1 MRVVLCSQSAVEW
14 EHQQVAL
21 RHEFHNLM
29 KDQEIPTEGTDAEK
43 SFADFFESRLGPAKR
58 AIDSTVAFA
67 TALIQ
72 PNLRKA
78 EGSYFPKL
86 AEMIRAVLVSSI
98 SKCNCFTSSHACF
111 CMLYDHLPFSHDRF
125 TSPHD

>member
-21 RHEFHNLM
+21 RHELHNLM
-29 KDQEIPTEGTDAEK
+29 KDQEIPTEGPDAEK
-43 SFADFFESRLGPAKR
+43 SFADFFERRLSPVKR

-72 PNLRKA
+72 PDLRTA
-78 EGSYFPKL
+78 EGGYFPKL

-98 SKCNCFTSSHACF
+98 SKCN
-111 CMLYDHLPFSHDRF
+111 
-125 TSPHD
+125 

>member
-14 EHQQVAL
+14 VHQQVAL
-21 RHEFHNLM
+21 RREFHDLM
-29 KDQEIPTEGTDAEK
+29 KEQQLATEGPDAEK
-43 SFADFFESRLGPAKR
+43 SFANFFESRLGPAKR

-72 PNLRKA
+72 PDLRKA